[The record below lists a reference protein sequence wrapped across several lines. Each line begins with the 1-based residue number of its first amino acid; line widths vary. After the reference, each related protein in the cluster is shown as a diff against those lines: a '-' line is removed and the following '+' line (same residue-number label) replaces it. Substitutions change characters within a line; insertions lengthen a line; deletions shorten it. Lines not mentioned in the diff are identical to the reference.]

1 MTDNS
6 EKAKSQQAAILA
18 HLRRHGRIEMV
29 EAWKLYGCAA
39 LRSRISD
46 LRKQGVEIESRMVS
60 FTSRYGHPGKHAVY
74 YLRGFEKKLVEKSAL
89 FQE

>member
-1 MTDNS
+1 MTDTS
-6 EKAKSQQAAILA
+6 QKATCQKAAILA

-29 EAWKLYGCAA
+29 EAWKFYGCAA

-60 FTSRYGHPGKHAVY
+60 FVSRYGHPGKHAVY
-74 YLRGFEKKLVEKSAL
+74 ILKDFEKNLVEKSAL
-89 FQE
+89 WEK